1 MTKDAMHNFGLKGVK
16 KKSIFGTDGIR
27 GNAKKLFKP
36 ESVFQIGYS
45 LGLVLPNS
53 GPILI
58 GQDSRESCSMI
69 TAALEAGLTFAG
81 REVWKLGLCPTPAVP
96 LLIKELDASGGIM
109 VSASHNQPEDNG
121 IKAFS
126 SNGNKISSQEKIA
139 VESILSNQN
148 FDCKSFGKS
157 YIRNDLLEKYEQ
169 SLIASIG
176 NKNLQKINVVLDLCH
191 GSATA
196 FGQKIFQSL
205 GAEVIVI
212 NGEADGRKI
221 NVGCGSTNLQ
231 PLIEAVLE
239 NEAQMGFAFD
249 GDADR
254 VIAVDEKGRILNGDH
269 ILYLWGTYLKKK
281 KELEGNRL
289 VATIMSNLGFEE
301 AWVSQGGILERTMVG
316 DQYVHAKMISSKASL
331 GGEQSGHILSTI
343 NGLCG
348 DGLLTSLQLCSISK
362 SINLRLSEWLNQSFI
377 PYPQKLINV
386 PISKNN
392 NKLNWETYKPLS
404 DLINKAESALGE
416 KGRILIRESGTE
428 PLLRVM
434 VESEDK
440 SLVDLWGINLEK
452 FAKNNFNA
460 A

>member
-1 MTKDAMHNFGLKGVK
+1 MTKDAIHSFGFKDIK

-27 GNAKKLFKP
+27 GNAKQLFTP

-45 LGLVLPNS
+45 FGFVLPNK

-69 TAALEAGLTFAG
+69 TAALETGLTYAG

-96 LLIKELDASGGIM
+96 LLIKELNASGGIM
-109 VSASHNQPEDNG
+109 VSASHNQPQDNG
-121 IKAFS
+121 IKVFS
-126 SNGNKISSQEKIA
+126 SHGNKISSKEKIA
-139 VESILSNQN
+139 IEEILSNQI
-148 FDCKSFGKS
+148 FECERFGKS

-176 NKNLQKINVVLDLCH
+176 SQNLQKIRVVLDLCH
-191 GSATA
+191 GSATP
-196 FGQKIFQSL
+196 FGGKIFQSL

-212 NGEADGRKI
+212 NGEADGEKI

-231 PLIEAVLE
+231 PLIQAVLE
-239 NEAQMGFAFD
+239 NKAHMGFAFD

-269 ILYLWGTYLKKK
+269 ILYLWGSYLKEK

-301 AWVSQGGILERTMVG
+301 SWVSKGGILERTLVG
-316 DQYVHAKMISSKASL
+316 DQFVHAKMIASKASL
-331 GGEQSGHILSTI
+331 GGEQSGHILSKI
-343 NGLCG
+343 NGFCG

-362 SINLRLSEWLNQSFI
+362 TINLRLSEWLNQSFI

-386 PISKNN
+386 PISN
-392 NKLNWETYKPLS
+392 NKTKFNWESYKPLK
-404 DLINKAESALGE
+404 DLINKAELALG
-416 KGRILIRESGTE
+416 KNGRILIRESGTE

-434 VESEDK
+434 VESKDK
-440 SLVDLWGINLEK
+440 TLVDLWGMNLEK
-452 FAKNNFNA
+452 FAEKNFNA